1 MSRPKKGE
9 PGYEEANAKHRQ
21 TMIKKYGEDGY
32 RRKMQEI
39 GRKGGKAC
47 GMKGFALDKNRARK
61 AGTAGGAKSIRGYK
75 LIKED
80 EYTRLYK
87 NSKTGATVKYIY
99 NVEVGKFVKDEQ
111 VAIMEEIKNENWI

>member
-21 TMIKKYGEDGY
+21 TMIKKYGVDGY

-47 GMKGFALDKNRARK
+47 VMKGFALDPSLARK
-61 AGTAGGAKSIRGYK
+61 AGAKSIKGYT
-75 LIKED
+75 LVKED
-80 EYTRLYK
+80 EYNRVYK
-87 NSKTGATVKYIY
+87 NRETGAILKYIY
-99 NVEVGKFVKDEQ
+99 DAEVGKFVKDDHR
-111 VAIMEEIKNENWI
+111 AIVEEIKNENWI